1 MPVPIGGIHG
11 ALTENILCGGMRD
24 VTLVQ
29 SVQVIE
35 RVFMME
41 MIRETFIGLAFS
53 APGMPFTTA
62 WAPCLEGKPDQE
74 DVDGN
79 AYRRLRHKD
88 VCYKLQAGWTRL
100 GSGQYAAE

>member
-1 MPVPIGGIHG
+1 
-11 ALTENILCGGMRD
+11 MRD
-24 VTLVQ
+24 VKLVQ
-29 SVQVIE
+29 SLCGCASKYQIE

-53 APGMPFTTA
+53 APGLPFTTVR
-62 WAPCLEGKPDQE
+62 APCLEGRPDQE
-74 DVDGN
+74 DVEGN

-88 VCYKLQAGWTRL
+88 VCYKLQAARARL